1 MLVRN
6 TTDFQ
11 RLEAGGPALGVFR
24 GARYQ
29 YGEVMIRPGDLL
41 VISSDGI
48 VEATD
53 ADEEEFGEKRLI
65 SVIAQNR
72 RRTPAEICSHILASV
87 DAFLRGRAAED
98 DRTLVIARL
107 QPIQTERIPAAE
119 VELSMSLGVE
129 R

>member
-1 MLVRN
+1 
-6 TTDFQ
+6 
-11 RLEAGGPALGVFR
+11 
-24 GARYQ
+24 
-29 YGEVMIRPGDLL
+29 MIRPGDLL

-65 SVIAQNR
+65 SVIAQKR
-72 RRTPAEICSHILASV
+72 RRMPAEICSHILASV

-98 DRTLVIARL
+98 DPTLVIARL

-119 VELSMSLGVE
+119 VDLSMSLGVE
-129 R
+129 C